1 MSRIKDAGLFEPGRL
16 KIEWVKPRMPVLT
29 QLSRELAGAFQGVSV
44 AMSIHLE
51 AKTAYLA
58 EVLVGLGAKVAIT
71 GSNPLSTQDDVA
83 AALARA
89 GAQVFAWR
97 GISDTEQAACIEEVL
112 AIEPDLILD
121 DGGDLT
127 VTLARRGGAV
137 KVKAITEETTTGL
150 QRLRALA
157 SDGKLPA
164 PVIAVND
171 AQSKS
176 LFDNRYGT
184 GQSSWDGIMRTTN
197 LTVCGKIVVVAGFGW
212 CGRGLAL
219 RARGLGA
226 NVIVTEIDPIKAM
239 EAHFDG
245 FSVMPMEQAAALGD
259 IFVTATGN
267 TNIVDSRHF
276 ALLKDGCILCNA
288 GHFDVEV
295 QMKEL
300 GAYAKGFREVRQN
313 IREYALPT
321 GRKVYVL
328 GEGRLVNL
336 ACGDG
341 HPAEIMDLSFSL
353 QLLCLAYGLER
364 GAGLA
369 KVVHKVPEEVDRR
382 VAELKLAS
390 VGISIDAL
398 TKEQEAY
405 LDSWE

>member
-1 MSRIKDAGLFEPGRL
+1 MSRIKDANLHESGRR
-16 KIEWVKPRMPVLT
+16 KIEWVKPWMPVLSG
-29 QLSRELAGAFQGVSV
+29 LAKELAGTFKGVSV

-83 AALARA
+83 AALARTGA
-89 GAQVFAWR
+89 GVFAWH
-97 GISDTEQAACIEEVL
+97 GISPEDQEGCIRDVL
-112 AIEPDLILD
+112 SIDPDLVLD
-121 DGGDLT
+121 DGADLT
-127 VTLARRGGAV
+127 VTLARRGGV
-137 KVKAITEETTTGL
+137 YKVKAVTEETTTGL

-157 SDGKLPA
+157 REGRLPA

-171 AQSKS
+171 ALSKS

-197 LTVCGKIVVVAGFGW
+197 LTVCGKTVVVAGFGW

-226 NVIVTEIDPIKAM
+226 NVVVTEVDPIKAM

-245 FSVMPMEQAAALGD
+245 FQVLPMEKAAALGD

-267 TNIVDSRHF
+267 TNIVDARHF
-276 ALLKDGCILCNA
+276 GLLKEGCILCNA

-300 GAYAKGFREVRQN
+300 SAYAKGFREVRPN
-313 IREYALPT
+313 VREYELPT

-353 QLLCLAYGLER
+353 QLLCLAYGLEK
-364 GAGLA
+364 GTGLS
-369 KVVHKVPEEVDRR
+369 KIVHPVPGEVDRR
-382 VAELKLAS
+382 VASLKLAAS
-390 VGISIDAL
+390 GISIDTL

-405 LDSWE
+405 LASWD

>member
-1 MSRIKDAGLFEPGRL
+1 MSRIKDANLHESGRR
-16 KIEWVKPRMPVLT
+16 KIEWVKPRMPVLSG
-29 QLSRELAGAFQGVSV
+29 LAKELAGTFRGVSV

-83 AALARA
+83 AALART
-89 GAQVFAWR
+89 GAEVFAWH
-97 GISDTEQAACIEEVL
+97 GISPKDQEACIGEVL
-112 AIEPDLILD
+112 AIDPDLVLD

-127 VTLARRGGAV
+127 VTLARRGGKS
-137 KVKAITEETTTGL
+137 KVKAITEETTTGI

-157 SDGKLPA
+157 REGKLPA

-197 LTVCGKIVVVAGFGW
+197 LTICGKTVVVAGFGW

-226 NVIVTEIDPIKAM
+226 NVVVTEVDPIKAM

-245 FSVMPMEQAAALGD
+245 FQVLPMEKAAALGD

-276 ALLKDGCILCNA
+276 GLLKEGCILCNA

-295 QMKEL
+295 QMREL
-300 GAYAKGFREVRQN
+300 NAYARGFRDVRPN
-313 IREYALPT
+313 VREYELPT

-353 QLLCLAYGLER
+353 QLLCLAYGLEM
-364 GAGLA
+364 GSGLS
-369 KVVHKVPEEVDRR
+369 KIVHPVPGEVDRR
-382 VAELKLAS
+382 VAALKLAAT
-390 VGISIDAL
+390 GITIDTL
-398 TKEQEAY
+398 TQEQEAY
-405 LDSWE
+405 LASWE